1 MTTERRLERDLP
13 GILADLAVGPSPDYL
28 DDVLRVSAQRRQRP
42 GWTFPERWIPMTT
55 LTRSAVFPRL
65 PLRAF
70 GIVLVLAALLGL
82 VLALG
87 VGRDRPLPAP
97 FGPAANGKV
106 LYVADGDVFLRDSLS
121 APARLIAGGSTPYL
135 DAMFSPRGTKM
146 LVLSEVGT
154 SAQAFVAAAD
164 GSNLIK
170 IGGSFTELTRALFS
184 PDESTVAIAHTVA
197 GVPRISLVKAD
208 GSGERLLDLGM
219 AADSP
224 AWRPPNGAQFSFR
237 GNGDGAWGL
246 FLASADGTGVV
257 AMKIKRDFVEDP
269 YEALEPAWSPS
280 GDRIVFHRLVL
291 TPGEGNGN
299 GFKLDVADVDR
310 AGVVANRQTLSLV
323 AGSDDEHDARWTPQG
338 DQLVFQRYDGSA
350 DSLWITSLASGAA
363 ARPLGAFAP
372 GQFSDLGYSIAPDGR
387 QIIAH
392 RYSDGSNWLVDVA
405 GAPTVRSDVA
415 SGAGIDFQRVA
426 P

>member
-1 MTTERRLERDLP
+1 
-13 GILADLAVGPSPDYL
+13 
-28 DDVLRVSAQRRQRP
+28 
-42 GWTFPERWIPMTT
+42 MTT
-55 LTRSAVFPRL
+55 LTRSAALPRL
-65 PLRAF
+65 PWRGLA
-70 GIVLVLAALLGL
+70 LVLALAALIGL

-87 VGRDRPLPAP
+87 VGRERRLPAP

-106 LYVADGDVFLRDSLS
+106 LYTVDGDVYLRDSLGG
-121 APARLIAGGSTPYL
+121 PARLIAGGATPYL
-135 DAMFSPRGTKM
+135 EASFSPRGTRI

-154 SAQAFVAAAD
+154 TAQAFIAAAD
-164 GSNLIK
+164 GSNLTK
-170 IGGSFTELTRALFS
+170 VGGSYSELSRAVFS

-197 GVPRISLVKAD
+197 GVERISLVKTD

-219 AADSP
+219 AANTP
-224 AWRPPNGAQFSFR
+224 AWRPPNGAQFAFR
-237 GNGDGAWGL
+237 GKGADGWSL

-257 AMKIKRDFVEDP
+257 GLEIKRDRLEDP

-299 GFKLDVADVDR
+299 GFKVDVADVDR

-338 DQLVFQRYDGSA
+338 DELVFQRYDGSA
-350 DSLWITSLASGAA
+350 DSLWITSLAAGAT

-372 GQFSDLGYSIAPDGR
+372 GPFSDLGYSIAPDGR
-387 QIIAH
+387 QVIAH
-392 RYSDGSNWLVDVA
+392 RYSDGSDWLVNVA
-405 GAPTVRSDVA
+405 AGTTVKTDIA
-415 SGAGIDFQRVA
+415 SGGGVDLQRVA